1 MEILRDLFI
10 NGGEASRVGYTAIVL
25 AISFFLSG
33 LVGLERE
40 FNGHTAGL
48 RTHIIISVS
57 ATAIGILGMYYVEA
71 GPFIWGAMI
80 LGLGYISGSSV
91 AQTGKDVK
99 GITTSSTVFLT
110 GILGLVIG
118 LGYIYMAIFITLI
131 GLVVLIVLQ
140 YVEAKT
146 SKRIPTVSVYV
157 SKQIKATDDIVKISQ
172 NYGLVILSISSKIVN
187 FKNDDVIKISICF
200 SKAPKGTLE
209 AFSEELAGVVN
220 SLKTEV
226 KVPRTY

>member
-1 MEILRDLFI
+1 MEVLRDLFI
-10 NGGEASRVGYTAIVL
+10 SGDEASRIGYTAIVL
-25 AISFFLSG
+25 AISTILSG
-33 LVGLERE
+33 IFGLERE

-48 RTHIIISVS
+48 RTHIIIGVS
-57 ATAIGILGMYYVEA
+57 ATAIGILGMYYPKA
-71 GPFIWGAMI
+71 GPFIWGALI

-110 GILGLVIG
+110 GVLGLVIG
-118 LGYIYMAIFITLI
+118 LGYIYMALFITFI
-131 GLVVLIVLQ
+131 GLVVLIALQ
-140 YVEAKT
+140 YVETKT

-157 SKQIKATDDIVKISQ
+157 NSKIKATDDIVKIAQ
-172 NYGLVILSISSKIVN
+172 NYGLVILSISSKIVKY
-187 FKNDDVIKISICF
+187 KNEDVIKISVCF

-226 KVPRTY
+226 KVPRSY